1 MMSVIRIRDPHALR
15 PSHIVTIVL
24 AVVVVGGSSLLLS
37 AAESETLV
45 DGALEWQEGSLLR
58 SVVQLLCLDYRFPTL
73 YAGEIK
79 NLVLGVGAGAALIV
93 LGVAVALKTRTGDE
107 ESDTD
112 QIALQTDESDSVA
125 ARPEKAHIAPLV
137 AAQVLAGLYLL
148 WSFVSGKWSAA
159 PELAIGGSILLTI
172 HFLWAFAI
180 GNTLS
185 ATAGRIASRV
195 IPVFAALSA
204 AVAIW
209 YFYGRNPT
217 IRAKFPFG
225 NPLFLAT
232 CLIPGILFLM
242 ACVFEQIGAIGR
254 GRIGRGLLVLIVSIV
269 GLAVCGWAF
278 HLTGSR
284 GPLVG
289 LGAGV
294 LAVVFF
300 AVRGKARF
308 VPVVLAIVGLFIAW
322 QYYGARTEN
331 QAGRGTTIEVRK
343 YAWSYA
349 MDMFVERRLRGHG
362 QGGFVLAG
370 DSHSIKDVQ
379 GNPLAFTARIAHA
392 HNEWLEVL
400 ADLGSIGLVLVLT
413 ALALTLYAGML
424 ALSGAPPPT
433 KWALIAAMGSLVGIA
448 VAECTG
454 VGLRVTGVPT
464 MFYTMLGLIWAMS
477 TSGTT
482 SVAERLSKSKPRRA
496 VVAVLA
502 CLFGL
507 MAIVL
512 SQKDFSAAR
521 DTYTVSQ
528 FLADGEP
535 EKAIEVG
542 ESGKDILNPQRA
554 LTNMFYI
561 CQAHAGA
568 ARLAQQRAMDRERRA
583 SQIDPPDQQLRYLAG
598 QDYKLS
604 DLHCE
609 RGSEVLGQLV
619 SRSPGYLNH
628 GLLEYQLN
636 SIQSVNAWLRG
647 DAQKEALF
655 MSSAAAAL
663 ERELQRQPINAD
675 LTAEFVSI
683 ALGRLG
689 VYDAFEL
696 LARPLRHNRIGLSYL
711 DLLMRMAAAPGFD
724 DELTKIEKAAAE
736 SLPPSTGA
744 GPPEFRGAAEEE
756 RLPWA
761 PECLRLAATIHF
773 FRGDYCKAEGALA
786 LAAGAYER
794 MAPAAPLG
802 MASCYSELADARF
815 FSDPQDPVRAI
826 ESAERAVKSAPQSEA
841 GRDLVAK
848 IEQRMIAYRL
858 ALGEED
864 VALAIIR
871 GIAPEGTAES
881 LLTRELGLRY
891 ASLCSELLKRRSV
904 KSGSGP
910 EPSVLPPAFEDWI
923 ARAMELAPEHSQP
936 YYVAATWAWSRG
948 DGAEMESYMVAA
960 LERGLPYEA
969 ALEFIYANLRE
980 EPDAQPLVSLLDRL
994 DPLPPVP
1001 GPAISP
1007 DALPA
1012 APKSVGAS
1020 AGAASAVSPVPDSA
1034 DSPAGNGE

>member
-1 MMSVIRIRDPHALR
+1 MMSVIRIRDPHTLK
-15 PSHIVTIVL
+15 PSHIVTICLVM
-24 AVVVVGGSSLLLS
+24 VVVGGGSLLLS
-37 AAESETLV
+37 AAKSETLV

-58 SVVQLLCLDYRFPTL
+58 SVVQLLSLDYRFPTL

-107 ESDTD
+107 ESETD
-112 QIALQTDESDSVA
+112 QVALQADESDSA
-125 ARPEKAHIAPLV
+125 AGRTEKAHIAPLV

-195 IPVFAALSA
+195 IPVFAVLTA

-209 YFYGRNPT
+209 YFYGRNPE
-217 IRAKFPFG
+217 IRAKFPYG

-242 ACVFEQIGAIGR
+242 ACACEQIGAIGR
-254 GRIGRGLLVLIVSIV
+254 GRIGRGLLVLLLSIA

-300 AVRGKARF
+300 AVRGKARI
-308 VPVVLAIVGLFIAW
+308 VPVILAIAGLFFAW
-322 QYYGARTEN
+322 QYYAERAEN

-370 DSHSIKDVQ
+370 DSHAIQDVRS
-379 GNPLAFTARIAHA
+379 NPLAFTTRIAHA

-448 VAECTG
+448 AAECFG

-464 MFYTMLGLIWAMS
+464 MFYTVLGLTWAMS

-521 DTYTVSQ
+521 DTYRVFR
-528 FLADGEP
+528 FLAEGEP

-561 CQAHAGA
+561 CQAHADA

-583 SQIDPPDQQLRYLAG
+583 SQTDPPNQQLLSLAE

-604 DLHCE
+604 DMHCE
-609 RGSEVLGQLV
+609 LGSQVLGQLV

-636 SIQSVNAWLRG
+636 SIQSVNAWLRR
-647 DAQKEALF
+647 DTQKEALF
-655 MSSAAAAL
+655 ISNAASAL

-675 LTAEFVSI
+675 LAAEFVSI

-689 VYDAFEL
+689 VQEAFEL
-696 LARPLRHNRIGLSYL
+696 LARPLRHNRIGFAYL
-711 DLLMRMAAAPGFD
+711 DLLLRMAATPGFD
-724 DELTKIEKAAAE
+724 DELAKIEKAAAE
-736 SLPPSTGA
+736 SLLPPTGA
-744 GPPEFRGAAEEE
+744 GPPDSRGADGGD

-773 FRGDYCKAEGALA
+773 FRGDYQAAEAALA

-794 MAPAAPLG
+794 LASVAPLG
-802 MASCYSELADARF
+802 AASCHSELADARF
-815 FSDPQDPVRAI
+815 FSDPQDPMRAI
-826 ESAERAVKSAPQSEA
+826 ESAERAMELAPPSEA
-841 GRDLVAK
+841 GRDLVVK

-864 VALAIIR
+864 TALAIIR
-871 GIAPEGTAES
+871 DIAPVGTAES

-891 ASLCSELLKRRSV
+891 ASLCSELLKRRPAE
-904 KSGSGP
+904 SGSGR
-910 EPSVLPPAFEDWI
+910 EPSTLPPELEGWI
-923 ARAMELAPEHSQP
+923 ARAIELAPDHAQP
-936 YYVAATWAWSRG
+936 YYVAATWAWSHGKG
-948 DGAEMESYMVAA
+948 DEMESYMVAA

-969 ALEFIYANLRE
+969 ALEFVYQNLRE
-980 EPDAQPLVSLLDRL
+980 EPDAQPLLSLLDRL
-994 DPLPPVP
+994 DPLPPAP
-1001 GPAISP
+1001 GPPRSP
-1007 DALPA
+1007 DSPPV
-1012 APKSVGAS
+1012 APKSAGAS
-1020 AGAASAVSPVPDSA
+1020 ASVASPGSPIPDTSEWPGG
-1034 DSPAGNGE
+1034 D